1 MSDFWE
7 KRNKKKD
14 VKLEVTEKDQG
25 AEKEEEP
32 VNDNAEQEKAA
43 AEKAAAE
50 KAAAEKAAA
59 EKAAAEKA
67 AAEKAAAEKAAA
79 EKRKQLEEQ
88 AKKAKENMANPR
100 VRRRSLFRSMG
111 RF

>member
-14 VKLEVTEKDQG
+14 VKLEVTEKEQGDQ
-25 AEKEEEP
+25 KEEEP

-43 AEKAAAE
+43 AEK
-50 KAAAEKAAA
+50 KAADEKAAA